1 MWPDTYPVALYK
13 VSYNF
18 NENIG
23 ILNNWN
29 KHTDT
34 CKENPYFVFQALKNE
49 VYHKYFFDTQT
60 IPREVYELIK
70 YISSCLSVKWT
81 EDEFI
86 VKFKKEEV
94 DGKFKPIFKEDDFYK
109 LTEKAMMTKKDANKF
124 LKWCIEY
131 LKKFYNNVVMMFN
144 KNKFKNN

>member
-1 MWPDTYPVALYK
+1 MWPDTYPTALYK

-18 NENIG
+18 EENIG

-29 KHTDT
+29 KHCGT
-34 CKENPYFVFQALKNE
+34 CKENPYFIFQALKNE
-49 VYHKYFFDTQT
+49 VYRKYFFDKQA
-60 IPREVYELIK
+60 IPVEVYELVK

-81 EDEFI
+81 DDEFV
-86 VKFKKEEV
+86 VKLKKIEI
-94 DGKFKPIFKEDDFYK
+94 DGKFKEKFKEEDFYK
-109 LTEKAMMTKKDANKF
+109 LTEKAMMKKKDANKF

-144 KNKFKNN
+144 K

>member
-18 NENIG
+18 EENIG

-49 VYHKYFFDTQT
+49 VYRKYFFDKQT
-60 IPREVYELIK
+60 IPCEVYELVK

-81 EDEFI
+81 DDEFI
-86 VKFKKEEV
+86 VKFKKENV
-94 DGKFKPIFKEDDFYK
+94 DGKFKIKFKEDDFYK
-109 LTEKAMMTKKDANKF
+109 LTEKAMMKKKDAKKF
-124 LKWCIEY
+124 LKWCVEY
-131 LKKFYNNVVMMFN
+131 LKRFYNNIVIMYN
-144 KNKFKNN
+144 KEI

>member
-1 MWPDTYPVALYK
+1 MWPDTYPTVLYK

-29 KHTDT
+29 KYCNTNKD
-34 CKENPYFVFQALKNE
+34 NPYFVFQALKNE
-49 VYHKYFFDTQT
+49 VYRKIFFDKQT
-60 IPREVYELIK
+60 IPIEVYELVK

-86 VKFKKEEV
+86 IKFKKEEV
-94 DGKFKPIFKEDDFYK
+94 DGKFKSKFKEEDYYN
-109 LTEKAMMTKKDANKF
+109 LTKKALMTKKDANKF
-124 LKWCIEY
+124 LKFCIEY
-131 LKKFYNNVVMMFN
+131 LKQFYNNIVYMYN
-144 KNKFKNN
+144 RKK

>member
-1 MWPDTYPVALYK
+1 MWPDTYPTALYK

-23 ILNNWN
+23 ILNSWN
-29 KHTDT
+29 KYCDT
-34 CKENPYFVFQALKNE
+34 SKDNPYFVFQALKNE
-49 VYHKYFFDTQT
+49 VCRKCSFDKQA
-60 IPREVYELIK
+60 IPKKAYDLVK

-86 VKFKKEEV
+86 VKFKKENV
-94 DGKFKPIFKEDDFYK
+94 DGKFKTKFNSEKYYE
-109 LTEKAMMTKKDANKF
+109 LTEKFMMKKKEANKF

-131 LKKFYNNVVMMFN
+131 LKTFYNNIVIMFN
-144 KNKFKNN
+144 KEI